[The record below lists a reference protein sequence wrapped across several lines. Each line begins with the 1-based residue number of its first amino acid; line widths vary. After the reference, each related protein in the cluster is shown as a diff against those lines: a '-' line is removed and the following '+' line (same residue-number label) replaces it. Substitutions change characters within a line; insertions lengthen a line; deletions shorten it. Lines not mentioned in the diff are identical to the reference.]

1 MKKIALFLILI
12 VCGIFISACNNP
24 TREYKAIIKS
34 DDVALLSIF
43 TYDGKGESVF
53 GLMNLGHSFL
63 SIENVSD
70 EPIYLSEKKINPGE
84 TVAFGTW
91 SILDHF
97 GVWYNV
103 ESNYIS
109 DYNKYDGRL
118 SVTQSVSSEDISVIT
133 EYIKNH
139 DYWTPLTNCSCFAL
153 NLWNS
158 VSDTAEKLDA
168 SLIYTPSQIAEQLKN
183 FNTFETNRAI
193 VTEKTFGYFKDGG
206 YVNCYLEGGDYEDI

>member
-12 VCGIFISACNNP
+12 VCVVMLSACGNGD
-24 TREYKAIIKS
+24 REYKASINS

-43 TYDGKGESVF
+43 TYDGKGESVW

-63 SIENVSD
+63 SIKNVSD
-70 EPIYLSEKKINPGE
+70 EPFYLSEKKINPGE

-133 EYIKNH
+133 EYIKKH

-158 VSDTAEKLDA
+158 VSDAPELLDVP
-168 SLIYTPSQIAEQLKN
+168 LIYTPSQIAKQLQK
-183 FNTFETNRAI
+183 FNTFETNRTI
-193 VTEKTFGYFKDGG
+193 VTEKTFGYFKDGS
-206 YVNCYLEGGDYEDI
+206 YINCYLEGGDYEAV